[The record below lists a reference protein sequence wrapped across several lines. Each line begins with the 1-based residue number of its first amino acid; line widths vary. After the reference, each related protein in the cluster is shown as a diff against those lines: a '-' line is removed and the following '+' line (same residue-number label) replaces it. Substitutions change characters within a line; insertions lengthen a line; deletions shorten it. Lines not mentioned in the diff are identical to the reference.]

1 MTAKATMTKADKIAR
16 FDPNSPATDSNGIFG
31 LPFDTDDAEVVLLPV
46 PWEVTVSYR
55 AGTAAAPEA
64 ILEASRQVDLH
75 DPVVDEAWT
84 IGVAV
89 DRQPEFCRRLARTS
103 ARLRKKAERYLE
115 TLASGGNLQG
125 APMRKL
131 LDDVNAGCRGMVDA
145 VKQRALIHLARGKLV
160 GLVGGD
166 HSTALGLIEALAET
180 HRPFG
185 ILHVDAH
192 ADLRQAYEGFVFSHA
207 SIMFNVLPLRKVK
220 RLVQVGVR
228 DCCEEEIGRIRD
240 SRGRV
245 TTCFDRDIKRRIYEG
260 EPFAR
265 VCDDI
270 VAALPRDVYLS
281 FDIDGLDPKLCPHT
295 GTPVAGGFDTEE
307 VLFLLERVVDSGRRI
322 VGFDLNEVAPGPNDE
337 WDANVA
343 ARLLYRIANL
353 TAFSNNR
360 APRRRAKRRQ
370 VPKRRRNQ

>member
-1 MTAKATMTKADKIAR
+1 MTKAEKIAR
-16 FDPNSPATDSNGIFG
+16 FDPNSPATDGNGVFG

-55 AGTAAAPEA
+55 PGTAAGPEA
-64 ILEASRQVDLH
+64 ILHASRQVDLY
-75 DPVVDEAWT
+75 DPVVEDAWK
-84 IGVAV
+84 IGIAV

-115 TLASGGNLQG
+115 ALTAG
-125 APMRKL
+125 ADVHRAPVHKL
-131 LDDVNAGCRGMVDA
+131 VNDVNAGCRGMVDA

-160 GLVGGD
+160 GLIGGD

-180 HRPFG
+180 QRLFG
-185 ILHVDAH
+185 ILHIDAH
-192 ADLRQAYEGFVFSHA
+192 ADLREAYEGFEFSHA
-207 SIMFNVLPLRKVK
+207 SIMFNVLPLRKVT

-228 DCCEEEIGRIRD
+228 DYCEEEVERIRN

-245 TTCFDRDIKRRIYEG
+245 RTFFDRDLKRRLYRG
-260 EPFAR
+260 HTFAAL
-265 VCDDI
+265 CADI
-270 VAALPRDVYLS
+270 VAALPKDVYLS

-295 GTPVAGGFDTEE
+295 GTPVAGGFETEE
-307 VLFLLERVVDSGRRI
+307 VLFLLEHVVNSGRRI
-322 VGFDLNEVAPGPNDE
+322 IGFDLNEVARGPNDE

-353 TAFSNNR
+353 TALSNGR
-360 APRRRAKRRQ
+360 VQGQRT
-370 VPKRRRNQ
+370 KRRRVSKRVGKQ